1 MAKCTLQSSL
11 CIKTQKHVLG
21 LLIVALIGLQRHLM
35 FVKETI
41 SPSLFATFINDLSAD
56 IDCLKQGIYVN
67 GRHISILFYADD
79 IVIIANSI
87 ENLQF
92 MLNEVNV

>member
-1 MAKCTLQSSL
+1 MYFAIKFLYQNTKACVRINNSCTDWSATPSGVRQGDNLPS
-11 CIKTQKHVLG
+11 
-21 LLIVALIGLQRHLM
+21 
-35 FVKETI
+35 
-41 SPSLFATFINDLSAD
+41 SLFATFIHDLSAD
-56 IDCLKQGIYVN
+56 IDCLKRGIYVN
-67 GRHISILFYADD
+67 CRHISILFYADD